1 MIIAIHTK
9 IRGRTRFHIGTLY
22 RSPKL
27 KEFLETELIRRADIF
42 EVDCSVVTGNM
53 LILYSS
59 NYTHQKAASLIKDVL
74 REAASSWPPGKTAG
88 TRKHKKR
95 HFLPMSPVKKTIKA
109 TDSVLT
115 VSGEEQQSDPWHFM
129 SEKEILDRFGTRRD
143 GLTKNAV
150 HSLLDQYGPNLL
162 PEPYSRSGW
171 RIFFDQINSL
181 PVYLLASAAGVS
193 AVTGGLLDAAIVM
206 SVVLAN
212 SVIGYFTESKAE
224 KTIHSLKNI
233 VHPFAIV
240 IRDGQENEVPVEDL
254 VAGDILILKPGA
266 YVAADCRILE
276 ASRLTIDESA
286 LTGESL
292 PVQKVARSLK
302 VENTPMADRKNM
314 AYMGTVVTGGQGLGV
329 VVGTGRFTEI
339 GRLQMLL
346 AGTTAPQTP
355 IERQLGQM
363 GDQLV
368 VLCGGIC
375 GLVFFLGFLRGYGWL
390 QMVQMAISLA
400 AAAVPE
406 GLPTAATINFSL
418 GISKMKKH
426 HVLARHL
433 HAVETLGAVQTICM
447 DKTGTITRN
456 KMSVSR
462 IYAGM
467 CRVDVNDERFSI
479 DGETI
484 DVMDVAELN
493 HIISVSV
500 LCTETKVEASALPD
514 EKQDLKSDRY
524 ELIGSATEN
533 ALVQMAINAG
543 LDIVAYRDEHQFASL
558 SHRSEEQKY
567 MSSIHVTPEGERLLS
582 LKGSPQEVLAMCDQ
596 QMKAGEIVPLDEKEK
611 IKIEIENQRMA
622 GDSLRVLGFAM
633 GYLEVD
639 ESFPESRVLV
649 WLGIVGME
657 DPVRDGVKELI
668 GQLHR
673 AGIDTV
679 MITGDQ
685 SSTAFSVA
693 SQIDIAGEKP
703 LEILD
708 SAELTSIDPDVLV
721 ALSEKVSVF
730 SRVSPAYKLKIV
742 QALQRAGR
750 TVAMTG
756 DGVNDGPALKA
767 SDIGI
772 AMGKT
777 GTDVAR
783 EVADVVL
790 EQDNLEILVQ
800 AIQDGRSIY
809 RNIRKSVHFFLATNF
824 SEIMIMLGAMSLG
837 IGIPL
842 NVMQLLWINIISDI
856 FPGLALSMEESE
868 SDVMQM
874 KPRDPG
880 APIFDTEDYKRMTF
894 ESAVITGSAL
904 SAYGYGIMRYGMGP
918 GAVSMAF
925 QSLTIGQLLHAYS
938 CRSETTSCF
947 SKRRLPRNKY
957 LDVALGGSFF
967 FQALTMIFPPLR
979 RLLGLKSMTLTDFAV
994 VGASSMLPLIINE
1007 STKKVGPK

>member
-1 MIIAIHTK
+1 MVIAIHTK
-9 IRGRTRFHIGTLY
+9 IRGRTRFHVENLY
-22 RSPKL
+22 RSPEL
-27 KEFLETELIRRADIF
+27 KAFLESRLVQRADVF
-42 EVDCSVVTGNM
+42 EVSCNVVSGNM

-59 NYTHQKAASLIKDVL
+59 NYTHQKVASLIEDIL
-74 REAASSWPPGKTAG
+74 QEAAHLFP
-88 TRKHKKR
+88 R
-95 HFLPMSPVKKTIKA
+95 KTITRSRKNKKGFFEKA
-109 TDSVLT
+109 AQKSRIKQENPAIPSSV
-115 VSGEEQQSDPWHFM
+115 EEQPTDPWHIM
-129 SEKEILDRFGTRRD
+129 VEKEIFERLKTQRD
-143 GLTKNAV
+143 GLSAETVNLQLEK
-150 HSLLDQYGPNLL
+150 YGNNTI
-162 PEPYSRSGW
+162 PEADTRSGFQ
-171 RIFFDQINSL
+171 IFFEQINSL
-181 PVYLLASAAGVS
+181 PVYLLGAAAGVS
-193 AVTGGLLDAAIVM
+193 IFTGGLFDAAIVV

-212 SVIGYFTESKAE
+212 SVIGYFTESEAE

-233 VHPFAIV
+233 VHPFAMV
-240 IRDGQENEVPVEDL
+240 FRDGQETEIPAEELVP
-254 VAGDILILKPGA
+254 GDILILKPGA
-266 YVAADCRILE
+266 YVTADCRILE
-276 ASRLTIDESA
+276 AMQLTIDESA

-292 PVQKVARSLK
+292 PVSKHAQPLIVA
-302 VENTPMADRKNM
+302 NTPLGDRKNM
-314 AYMGTVVTGGQGLGV
+314 AYMGTVVTGGQGLAV
-329 VVGTGRFTEI
+329 VVGTGQSTEI

-346 AGTTAPQTP
+346 AGTTSPQTP
-355 IERQLGQM
+355 IERQLEQM

-368 VLCGGIC
+368 IMCGGVC

-390 QMVQMAISLA
+390 QMVEMAISLA

-418 GISKMKKH
+418 GISKMKNH
-426 HVLARHL
+426 RVLARHL
-433 HAVETLGAVQTICM
+433 HAVETLGAVQTICL

-456 KMSVSR
+456 KMTVTR
-462 IYAGM
+462 LHAGM
-467 CRVDVNDERFSI
+467 RSIEVQNEQFFS
-479 DGETI
+479 DG
-484 DVMDVAELN
+484 DVMDVMEFDEIR

-500 LCTETKVEASALPD
+500 LCTETKIGDIIQPE
-514 EKQDLKSDRY
+514 EKQVIKSDRY

-533 ALVQMAINAG
+533 ALVQMAIEAG
-543 LDIVAYRDEHQFASL
+543 LNVVEHRDAYDSVSL
-558 SHRSEEQKY
+558 NHRTEEQKY
-567 MSSIHVTPEGERLLS
+567 MSSIHITPEGKRFFS
-582 LKGSPQEVLAMCDQ
+582 IKGSPQDVLAMCEQ
-596 QMKAGEIVPLDEKEK
+596 QMIEGDVIALTDNEKVQ
-611 IKIEIENQRMA
+611 IEIENQKMA
-622 GDSLRVLGFAM
+622 GDSLRVLGFAFAFI
-633 GYLEVD
+633 EED
-639 ESFPESRVLV
+639 EDIPEPQKLI
-649 WLGIVGME
+649 WLGLVGME
-657 DPVRDGVKELI
+657 DPVREGVEDFIGEL
-668 GQLHR
+668 HM

-693 SQIDIAGEKP
+693 TQIDVAGEKP

-708 SAELTSIDPDVLV
+708 SAELTAIDPDVLV
-721 ALSEKVSVF
+721 ALSEKISVF

-742 QALQRAGR
+742 QALQKAGR

-783 EVADVVL
+783 EVADIVL

-800 AIQDGRSIY
+800 AIRDGRSIY
-809 RNIRKSVHFFLATNF
+809 HNIRKSVHFFLATNF

-874 KPRDPG
+874 KPRNPED
-880 APIFDTEDYKRMTF
+880 PIFSRDDYKRMTL

-904 SAYGYGIMRYGMGP
+904 SAYGYGIMRYGMGA

-938 CRSETTSCF
+938 CRSENRNF
-947 SKRRLPRNKY
+947 LNERKLPRNKY
-957 LDVALGGSFF
+957 LDLAMGGSFLM
-967 FQALTMIFPPLR
+967 QALTVVFPPLR
-979 RLLGLKSMTLTDFAV
+979 GLLGLKAMNLADLGV
-994 VGASSMLPLIINE
+994 IGASSILPLIINE
-1007 STKKVGPK
+1007 STKKVGH